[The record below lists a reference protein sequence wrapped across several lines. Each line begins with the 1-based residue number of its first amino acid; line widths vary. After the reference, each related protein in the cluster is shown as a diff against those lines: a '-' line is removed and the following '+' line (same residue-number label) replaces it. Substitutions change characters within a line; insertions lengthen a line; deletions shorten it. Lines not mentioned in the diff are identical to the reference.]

1 MDNEKVIVALLLIAI
16 LLSVVTL
23 AITLSADVQ
32 KKNAESVN
40 PADLVGV
47 ESADVQLNVL
57 PNPAKGGSS

>member
-1 MDNEKVIVALLLIAI
+1 MNNEKVIVALLLIAI

-23 AITLSADVQ
+23 AITFNADVH
-32 KKNAESVN
+32 KNAESVN